1 MCGPTQM
8 AKHEDPAENRAVFV
22 DEFSCIGCKQCVWN
36 ASATFRM
43 EAEHGR
49 SRVFAQWLD
58 NEDKIQASIG
68 EAWDAKWDAQV
79 RWRRLVRL
87 S

>member
-1 MCGPTQM
+1 M

-68 EAWDAKWDAQV
+68 EVPTGMQRYGEAV
-79 RWRRLVRL
+79 GIIL
-87 S
+87 SRNCNL